1 MVFLQ
6 GAGSPTGPARAC
18 LSLVDDDRVTLFVS
32 DQILAEVRDVLT
44 RPKTQSRFP
53 LLTPVWVDEFSRDM
67 ERKSV
72 VLANVPSAY
81 SLPRDPKDEPYLNLA
96 IAANATFLVSR
107 DLDLLD
113 LMQDATFRQQFPSLT
128 ILDPVAFLQVM
139 ANRDLTEHQELS

>member
-1 MVFLQ
+1 M
-6 GAGSPTGPARAC
+6 
-18 LSLVDDDRVTLFVS
+18 
-32 DQILAEVRDVLT
+32 AES
-44 RPKTQSRFP
+44 PKTQSRFP

-113 LMQDATFRQQFPSLT
+113 LMQDATFRQQFLSLT

-139 ANRDLTEHQELS
+139 ANRVLTEHQELS

>member
-1 MVFLQ
+1 M
-6 GAGSPTGPARAC
+6 
-18 LSLVDDDRVTLFVS
+18 DDDRVTLFVS

-96 IAANATFLVSR
+96 IAANATLYGSQKITAR
-107 DLDLLD
+107 SK
-113 LMQDATFRQQFPSLT
+113 RHE
-128 ILDPVAFLQVM
+128 IC
-139 ANRDLTEHQELS
+139 ANPKP